1 MIIDALKNKYSLPK
15 LCRKLCIS
23 RSSYYYQESAMRSKD
38 KYRDVRLK
46 IRELFHNNY
55 DAFGYRKIYTL
66 LKREEYHPVGKSGPP
81 HHARRRTG
89 CKGASSQEI

>member
-23 RSSYYYQESAMRSKD
+23 RSSYYYQESAMRSED

-66 LKREEYHPVGKSGPP
+66 LKREGTTLSEKVVRLIMREEGLVV
-81 HHARRRTG
+81 
-89 CKGASSQEI
+89 SQ